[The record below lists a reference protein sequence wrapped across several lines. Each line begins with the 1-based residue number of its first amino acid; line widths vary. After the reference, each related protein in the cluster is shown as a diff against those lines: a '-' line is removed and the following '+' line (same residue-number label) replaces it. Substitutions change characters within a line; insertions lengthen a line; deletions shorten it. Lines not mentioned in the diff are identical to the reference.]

1 MHACMHVHI
10 YIYVYIHLCIHNI
23 HTHTYIYICIFPN
36 IHSLSLSL
44 SLSLFVHIY
53 IHTYIHIHLL
63 KRTEFYVWQRLKI
76 EGTDE
81 GVNFTGGPHPQF
93 MSNAGDP
100 DPSVGM
106 DHGGSIQ
113 TRSFKHSQYYKEL
126 SGEMFSCIWYTFIY
140 IYIYT

>member
-1 MHACMHVHI
+1 MFTYIFIFTFI
-10 YIYVYIHLCIHNI
+10 YAYIIF
-23 HTHTYIYICIFPN
+23 THTYIYVYFQIYIV
-36 IHSLSLSL
+36 SLSLSP
-44 SLSLFVHIY
+44 SLFLYIY
-53 IHTYIHIHLL
+53 IYTYIRIHLL

-140 IYIYT
+140 IYIYIT

>member
-1 MHACMHVHI
+1 MHAYMFTYIFMFTFI
-10 YIYVYIHLCIHNI
+10 YAYIIF
-23 HTHTYIYICIFPN
+23 TYIYICIFPN

-44 SLSLFVHIY
+44 PLSLFVDIY

-113 TRSFKHSQYYKEL
+113 THSFKHSQY
-126 SGEMFSCIWYTFIY
+126 
-140 IYIYT
+140 

>member
-1 MHACMHVHI
+1 MHACIHVHI

-23 HTHTYIYICIFPN
+23 HIYIYVYFQIYIV
-36 IHSLSLSL
+36 SLSLP
-44 SLSLFVHIY
+44 LSLFVHIY
-53 IHTYIHIHLL
+53 IYTYIHIHLL

-113 TRSFKHSQYYKEL
+113 TRSFKHSQY
-126 SGEMFSCIWYTFIY
+126 
-140 IYIYT
+140 